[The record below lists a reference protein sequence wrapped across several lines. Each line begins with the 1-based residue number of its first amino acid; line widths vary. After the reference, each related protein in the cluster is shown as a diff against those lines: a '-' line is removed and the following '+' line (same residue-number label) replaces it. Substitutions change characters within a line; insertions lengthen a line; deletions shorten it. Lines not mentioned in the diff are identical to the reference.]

1 MRKSVII
8 SIVYP
13 PTTPAF
19 SHPSFPEGGEAI
31 RRKPFGKKGEKFLPE
46 ASVVG
51 RDIHSYNFNFPIGVG
66 DAFYQNGLFVSIGAE
81 FCHCFSQFSKSGSCS
96 SGWNQR
102 QSPSM

>member
-1 MRKSVII
+1 MYRQGVCR
-8 SIVYP
+8 V
-13 PTTPAF
+13 
-19 SHPSFPEGGEAI
+19 
-31 RRKPFGKKGEKFLPE
+31 KPFGKKGEKFLPE

-51 RDIHSYNFNFPIGVG
+51 RDIHSYHFNFPVGVG

-102 QSPSM
+102 QSPFDVKRIVYIVGKQQAGT

>member
-1 MRKSVII
+1 MEKRLDDYSEPLPVSGWERLEKDLSVSKPPVAGKRRII
-8 SIVYP
+8 P
-13 PTTPAF
+13 F
-19 SHPSFPEGGEAI
+19 
-31 RRKPFGKKGEKFLPE
+31 RRWAV

-51 RDIHSYNFNFPIGVG
+51 RDIHSYHFNFPVGVG